1 MYNIFTLAICN
12 ITIAEFRLSNISME
26 IIKIILSMI
35 NFLFKKIKN
44 IKRNYALLYMG
55 TIIL

>member
-35 NFLFKKIKN
+35 NFLFKRIKN
-44 IKRNYALLYMG
+44 IKRNYALLLMG